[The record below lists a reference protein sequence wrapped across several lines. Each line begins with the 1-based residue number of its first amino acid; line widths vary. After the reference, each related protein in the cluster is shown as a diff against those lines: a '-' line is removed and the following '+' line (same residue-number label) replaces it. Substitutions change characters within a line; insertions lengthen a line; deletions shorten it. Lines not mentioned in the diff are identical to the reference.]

1 VHGFGKYLLFGTSN
15 THCWALS
22 VGTPVPLVGLW
33 DRGRIPPRIGVFQ
46 ANRVQQVLMKIS
58 NLIIPIKIGTVRA
71 VQKVHQ
77 DTIKEKCYM
86 WLCDD
91 FKCRD
96 V

>member
-1 VHGFGKYLLFGTSN
+1 
-15 THCWALS
+15 
-22 VGTPVPLVGLW
+22 
-33 DRGRIPPRIGVFQ
+33 
-46 ANRVQQVLMKIS
+46 MKIS